1 MSKYM
6 EQMADVGPDFSS
18 MIGPGAY
25 MLPEDLSHFIRNDQG
40 LNPNQR
46 NHVLQL
52 LNTPDLGGH
61 LLAGTAG
68 AALALSVSK
77 YKKMSGTSQV
87 LMSLA
92 GFGLGNII
100 LNKLTPPPKH
110 TAWDRNT
117 GTLKVL

>member
-1 MSKYM
+1 MSTYQ
-6 EQMADVGPDFSS
+6 EQMADVGPDFAQ
-18 MIGPGAY
+18 MIGPGAN
-25 MLPEDLSHFIRNDQG
+25 MLPEDLAHFIRNDQG
-40 LNPNQR
+40 LHPDQR
-46 NHVLQL
+46 THVLQL

-61 LLAGTAG
+61 ILAGATG
-68 AALALSVSK
+68 AALALSVAR
-77 YKKMSGTSQV
+77 YKKLSGTSQV

-117 GTLKVL
+117 GTLTVL